1 MIGLVQRSAERAPD
15 HLAVVG
21 ESRSLT
27 YGQLLA
33 EARDVAI
40 QLRSSNAG
48 RVAVAEDDPVTSLI
62 VLVGCAY
69 AGIEVCVLP
78 RAATDETVL
87 STAERLG
94 SATIV
99 TSRELEGPRVLATAA
114 VVATT
119 ADDALGDPAADGSV
133 LVLTSGTTRGAPRA
147 ARHLWSRL
155 IAPVA
160 ATRPTP
166 EQRWLLSY
174 GLNQFGGL
182 QVVLHVFAA
191 AATLYIPDSF
201 QPRHASPLLTQ
212 WSITHA
218 SGTPTFWRFAL
229 LELVGATLPPLTQ
242 ITLSGE
248 AVPASVLADLKN
260 RFPTAH
266 ISQVYAA
273 TEFGAAIT
281 VKDGLPGIPEELLTA
296 RDHIQFEVRNGELW
310 VRSMSSMLGYRDAG
324 SDPAEEDLDWED
336 WRPTGDTVEIIDGRV
351 QFRGR
356 TSEVINVGGV
366 KVHPVPIEERI
377 ASVDGVVVVRVSGR
391 PNPVVGAVVAAEVV
405 VAPGYDPETVTA
417 GIRTACEDL
426 PPSWRPRSIK
436 VVDDLLTSG
445 NKIARGAR

>member
-1 MIGLVQRSAERAPD
+1 
-15 HLAVVG
+15 
-21 ESRSLT
+21 
-27 YGQLLA
+27 
-33 EARDVAI
+33 
-40 QLRSSNAG
+40 
-48 RVAVAEDDPVTSLI
+48 
-62 VLVGCAY
+62 
-69 AGIEVCVLP
+69 VLP

-94 SATIV
+94 STTIV
-99 TSRELEGPRVLATAA
+99 TSRGLEATRVLATSA
-114 VVATT
+114 VVATAT
-119 ADDALGDPAADGSV
+119 ADEGPGEPAADGSV
-133 LVLTSGTTRGAPRA
+133 LVLTSGTSSGAPRA

-155 IAPVA
+155 IAPVEG
-160 ATRPTP
+160 TRPTP
-166 EQRWLLSY
+166 EQRWLLTY

-191 AATLYIPDSF
+191 GATLFIPDSF
-201 QPRHASPLLTQ
+201 QPRHAGPLLTK

-248 AVPASVLADLKN
+248 AIPAAVLADLRN
-260 RFPTAH
+260 RFPAAH

-281 VKDGLPGIPEELLTA
+281 VKDGLPGIPEELLSA

-324 SDPAEEDLDWED
+324 SGTADEDLDRAD
-336 WRPTGDTVEIIDGRV
+336 WRPTGDMVEIIDGRL

-377 ASVDGVVVVRVSGR
+377 GSVDGVVVVRVSGR
-391 PNPVVGAVVAAEVV
+391 PNPVVGAIVAAEVV
-405 VAPGYDPETVTA
+405 VASGYNPDAVIA
-417 GIRTACEDL
+417 AIRTACDDL

-436 VVDDLLTSG
+436 VVDDLLTTG
-445 NKIARGAR
+445 NKIARGTS

>member
-1 MIGLVQRSAERAPD
+1 MISLVQRSAQRDPD

-33 EARDVAI
+33 QAREVATY
-40 QLRSSNAG
+40 LSSTHAD
-48 RVAVAEDDPVTSLI
+48 RVAVAEDDPVSSLI
-62 VLVGCAY
+62 LLIGCAY

-99 TSRELEGPRVLATAA
+99 TSRELQGSRVLATSAVFAGAA
-114 VVATT
+114 
-119 ADDALGDPAADGSV
+119 DEALGEPAADGSV
-133 LVLTSGTTRGAPRA
+133 LVLTSGTSSGAPRA

-155 IAPVA
+155 IAPLE

-191 AATLYIPDSF
+191 GATLYIPDSF
-201 QPRHASPLLTQ
+201 QPRHAGPLLTQ

-229 LELVGATLPPLTQ
+229 LELAGGTLPPLTQ

-248 AVPASVLADLKN
+248 PVPASVLADLRD

-281 VKDGLPGIPEELLTA
+281 VKDGLPGIPVELLTA
-296 RDHIQFEVRNGELW
+296 RDHIQFDVRDGELW
-310 VRSMSSMLGYRDAG
+310 VKSMSSMLGYREAASG
-324 SDPAEEDLDWED
+324 TTEEDLDRTD
-336 WRPTGDTVEIIDGRV
+336 WRPTGDTVEVVDGRV
-351 QFRGR
+351 HFRGR

-366 KVHPVPIEERI
+366 KVHPVPIEDRI

-391 PNPVVGAVVAAEVV
+391 PNPVVGAIVAAEVV
-405 VAPGYDPETVTA
+405 VAPGYEPETVTA
-417 GIRTACEDL
+417 AIRTACDDL

-436 VVDDLLTSG
+436 IVDDLLTSG
-445 NKIARGAR
+445 NKIARGAS

>member
-1 MIGLVQRSAERAPD
+1 M
-15 HLAVVG
+15 
-21 ESRSLT
+21 T
-27 YGQLLA
+27 YGQLA
-33 EARDVAI
+33 AQARDVAAH
-40 QLRSSNAG
+40 LRASNAE
-48 RVAVAEDDPVTSLI
+48 RVAVAVDDPVTSLV
-62 VLVGCAY
+62 VLIGCAH
-69 AGIEVCVLP
+69 AGIEACVLP
-78 RAATDETVL
+78 RAATDETVV

-99 TSRELEGPRVLATAA
+99 TSRALDGTRVLKPSALFE
-114 VVATT
+114 VI
-119 ADDALGDPAADGSV
+119 ADDARSEPAADGSV
-133 LVLTSGTTRGAPRA
+133 LVLTSGTSSGAPRA

-155 IAPVA
+155 VAPLEA
-160 ATRPTP
+160 IRPTP

-191 AATLYIPDSF
+191 GATLYVPDSF
-201 QPRHASPLLTQ
+201 QPRHAGPLLTR

-229 LELVGATLPPLTQ
+229 LELAGETPPPLTQ

-248 AVPASVLADLKN
+248 PVPESVLADLRN
-260 RFPTAH
+260 RFPAAH

-281 VKDGLPGIPEELLTA
+281 VKDGLPGIPEQLLTA

-310 VRSMSSMLGYRDAG
+310 VKSKSSMLGYRDAG
-324 SDPAEEDLDWED
+324 SNGAEEDLDTAE
-336 WRPTGDTVEIIDGRV
+336 WRPTGDIAEIIDGRLH
-351 QFRGR
+351 FRGR

-377 ASVDGVVVVRVSGR
+377 AAVDGVVVVRVSGR
-391 PNPVVGAVVAAEVV
+391 PNPVVGAIVAAEVV
-405 VAPGYDPETVTA
+405 VAPGHDPESVTSA
-417 GIRTACEDL
+417 IRTACEDL

-436 VVDDLLTSG
+436 VVDGLLTTG
-445 NKIARGAR
+445 NKIARGAS

>member
-1 MIGLVQRSAERAPD
+1 MIGLVQRSAQRAPD

-33 EARDVAI
+33 EARDVATH
-40 QLRSSNAG
+40 LRSSNAEC
-48 RVAVAEDDPVTSLI
+48 VAVAEDDPITSLI
-62 VLVGCAY
+62 VLAGCAY
-69 AGIEVCVLP
+69 AGTEVCVLP
-78 RAATDETVL
+78 RAATDETVV

-94 SATIV
+94 GATIV
-99 TSRELEGPRVLATAA
+99 TSRELEGSRVLATST
-114 VVATT
+114 VVAST
-119 ADDALGDPAADGSV
+119 ADDAPDEAAADGSV
-133 LVLTSGTTRGAPRA
+133 LVLTSGTTSGAPRA
-147 ARHLWSRL
+147 AHHLWSRL
-155 IAPVA
+155 IAPVE

-166 EQRWLLSY
+166 KQRWLLSY

-191 AATLYIPDSF
+191 GATLYIPDSF
-201 QPRHASPLLTQ
+201 QPRHAGPLLTQ

-229 LELVGATLPPLTQ
+229 LELAGATSPPLIQ

-248 AVPASVLADLKN
+248 PVPASVLADLQE
-260 RFPTAH
+260 RFPAAH

-296 RDHIQFEVRNGELW
+296 RDHIQFEVRNDELW
-310 VRSMSSMLGYRDAG
+310 VRSTSSMLGYRDAG
-324 SDPAEEDLDWED
+324 SGTAEEDLDGAV

-391 PNPVVGAVVAAEVV
+391 PNPVVGAIVAAEVV

-417 GIRTACEDL
+417 AIRTACDDL

-436 VVDDLLTSG
+436 VVEGLLTTG
-445 NKIARGAR
+445 NKIARGAS

>member
-33 EARDVAI
+33 EARVVATH
-40 QLRSSNAG
+40 LRSSSAE
-48 RVAVAEDDPVTSLI
+48 RVAVAEDDPVTCLV

-78 RAATDETVL
+78 RAATDETVS

-99 TSRELEGPRVLATAA
+99 TSRDLEGSGVVATSA

-119 ADDALGDPAADGSV
+119 ADDAPGEPAADGSV
-133 LVLTSGTTRGAPRA
+133 LVLTSGTSSGAPRA

-155 IAPVA
+155 IAPVEA
-160 ATRPTP
+160 LRPSP

-191 AATLYIPDSF
+191 GATLYLPDSF

-229 LELVGATLPPLTQ
+229 LELASATPPPLVQ

-248 AVPASVLADLKN
+248 AIPASVLADLQN
-260 RFPTAH
+260 RFPAAH

-281 VKDGLPGIPEELLTA
+281 VKDSLPGIPEELLTA
-296 RDHIQFEVRNGELW
+296 RDHIQFDVRDGELW
-310 VRSMSSMLGYRDAG
+310 VRSTSSMLGYRDAG
-324 SDPAEEDLDWED
+324 SVTAEKDLDQAE
-336 WRPTGDTVEIIDGRV
+336 WRPTGDVVEIVDGRV

-366 KVHPVPIEERI
+366 KVHPVPIEEHI

-391 PNPVVGAVVAAEVV
+391 ANKVVGAIVAAEVV
-405 VAPGYDPETVTA
+405 VAPEYDPDTVTA
-417 GIRTACEDL
+417 AIRTACDDL
-426 PPSWRPRSIK
+426 PPAWRPRSIK
-436 VVDDLLTSG
+436 VVDSLLTTG
-445 NKIARGAR
+445 NKIARGPS